1 MVYSLI
7 ILSLPTH
14 STSSHKFYPLLYE
27 ISCFLYPGLE
37 HLHTRSCLSEQSR
50 DWWEQQQPGI
60 SQERDSLDLKI
71 QTDLLAGRGLSYKY
85 KPTKEAVIN
94 LIKNI
99 RSNYS
104 KASAAEQEQIVAY
117 NEEAAKFLQAFSAHY
132 LCTDELDSLSAQL
145 LRGELSLESARNN
158 QKIIV
163 ERMQERE
170 QDMVKAKAE
179 IEAATWT
186 SKFGGLQIE
195 EKEKN

>member
-1 MVYSLI
+1 MKYPVFS
-7 ILSLPTH
+7 ILV
-14 STSSHKFYPLLYE
+14 
-27 ISCFLYPGLE
+27 
-37 HLHTRSCLSEQSR
+37 LSICILAVACKNNPETGGNSNG
-50 DWWEQQQPGI
+50 PGI

-195 EKEKN
+195 EKEKK

>member
-1 MVYSLI
+1 
-7 ILSLPTH
+7 
-14 STSSHKFYPLLYE
+14 
-27 ISCFLYPGLE
+27 
-37 HLHTRSCLSEQSR
+37 
-50 DWWEQQQPGI
+50 
-60 SQERDSLDLKI
+60 
-71 QTDLLAGRGLSYKY
+71 
-85 KPTKEAVIN
+85 
-94 LIKNI
+94 
-99 RSNYS
+99 
-104 KASAAEQEQIVAY
+104 
-117 NEEAAKFLQAFSAHY
+117 